1 MRALSARSVLAPPAR
16 SNRSVLKYVRI
27 ASTAGGKN
35 DKQDS
40 PKTGRKKGKTSV
52 LLPWL
57 IIIPFVGGL
66 LCWLAERLGAK
77 TPRWIALITMGL
89 TLAISLQ
96 LWLQGGYSLTQAA
109 GMPQWQSEFSASW
122 IPRFG
127 INFHLALDGLSLLMV
142 VLTGLLGL
150 MAVLCSW
157 NEIEK
162 YQGFFHLNLMWILGG
177 VIGVFLAIDM
187 FLFFFFWEMMLVPM
201 YFLIALWGHKAS
213 DGKTR
218 ITAATKFFIY
228 TQSSG
233 LVMLIAILALVFVHY
248 NATGVWTFNYEQ
260 LLKTPMSHTVEY
272 LLMLGFFIAFAV
284 KMPVVPLHGW
294 LPDAHSQAPTAGS
307 VDLAGILLK
316 TAAYGLLRFSLPLF
330 PNASAEFAPI
340 AMWLGIIGIF
350 YGAWM
355 AFSQTDIKRLIAYTS
370 ISHMGF
376 VLIAIYTGSQLAFQ
390 GAVVQMIAHGL
401 SAAALFILCGQLYER
416 LHTRDMRQMGGLWS
430 RIKWIPGLSLFFAVA
445 NLGMPGTGNFAGEFM
460 ILTGSFQV
468 VPVII
473 VIATFGLVF
482 ASVYSLIMMQRAYYG
497 EAKSKDPL
505 PGMSPREFTMIMVLV
520 VLLVLLGVYP
530 QPILDTSHAAMSN
543 IQQWFTA
550 SISTTRP

>member
-1 MRALSARSVLAPPAR
+1 M
-16 SNRSVLKYVRI
+16 
-27 ASTAGGKN
+27 
-35 DKQDS
+35 
-40 PKTGRKKGKTSV
+40 

-57 IIIPFVGGL
+57 ILLPFVGGL
-66 LCWLAERLGAK
+66 LCWQFERFGTK
-77 TPRWIALITMGL
+77 VPRWIALITMGL
-89 TLAISLQ
+89 TLVLSLQ
-96 LWLQGGYSLTQAA
+96 LWTQGDFMLTQVK
-109 GMPQWQSEFSASW
+109 GLPQWQSEFSAAW

-127 INFHLALDGLSLLMV
+127 INFHLAIDGLSLLMV

-157 NEIEK
+157 KEIENN
-162 YQGFFHLNLMWILGG
+162 QGFFYLNLMWILGG

-228 TQSSG
+228 TQASG
-233 LVMLIAILALVFVHY
+233 LVMLIAILGLVFVHY
-248 NATGVWTFNYEQ
+248 NATGVWTFNYTE
-260 LLKTPMSHTVEY
+260 LLKTPMSHGVEY

-340 AMWLGIIGIF
+340 AMGLGIIGIF

-355 AFSQTDIKRLIAYTS
+355 AFTQYDIKRLIAYTS

-390 GAVVQMIAHGL
+390 GAVIQMIAHGL

-430 RIKWIPGLSLFFAVA
+430 RIKWLPGLSLFFAVA
-445 NLGMPGTGNFAGEFM
+445 NLGMPGTGNFVGEFM
-460 ILTGSFQV
+460 ILTGSFKV
-468 VPVII
+468 APVVII
-473 VIATFGLVF
+473 IATFGLVF

-497 EAKSKDPL
+497 PAKSDTPL
-505 PGMSPREFTMIMVLV
+505 PGMSPREFLMIMVLV

>member
-1 MRALSARSVLAPPAR
+1 M
-16 SNRSVLKYVRI
+16 
-27 ASTAGGKN
+27 
-35 DKQDS
+35 
-40 PKTGRKKGKTSV
+40 

-57 IIIPFVGGL
+57 IFIPFVGGL
-66 LCWLAERLGAK
+66 LCWQLERFGPKL
-77 TPRWIALITMGL
+77 PRWIALIAMGL
-89 TLAISLQ
+89 TFVLSLQ
-96 LWLQGGYSLTQAA
+96 LWLQGDYSLTQAA
-109 GMPQWQSEFSASW
+109 GLPQWQSEFSVPW

-127 INFHLALDGLSLLMV
+127 IEFHLALDGLSLLMV

-150 MAVLCSW
+150 MAILCSW

-162 YQGFFHLNLMWILGG
+162 WQGFFHLNLLWILGG
-177 VIGVFLAIDM
+177 VIGVFLAMDM

-218 ITAATKFFIY
+218 ISAATKFFIY
-228 TQSSG
+228 TQASG

-248 NATGVWTFNYEQ
+248 NATGEWTFNYEL
-260 LLKTPMSHTVEY
+260 LLKTPMTHGVEY
-272 LLMLGFFIAFAV
+272 MLMLGFFIAFAV

-316 TAAYGLLRFSLPLF
+316 TAAYGLLRFALPLF

-355 AFSQTDIKRLIAYTS
+355 AFSQYDIKRLIAYTS

-390 GAVVQMIAHGL
+390 GAVIQMIAHGL
-401 SAAALFILCGQLYER
+401 SASALFILCGQLYER

-430 RIKWIPGLSLFFAVA
+430 RIKWLPGLSLFFAVA
-445 NLGMPGTGNFAGEFM
+445 NLGMPGTGNFVGEFM
-460 ILTGSFQV
+460 ILTGSFQT
-468 VPVII
+468 VPMII

-497 EAKSKDPL
+497 APKSETPL
-505 PGMSPREFTMIMVLV
+505 RGMSAREFLMIMVLV

>member
-1 MRALSARSVLAPPAR
+1 M
-16 SNRSVLKYVRI
+16 
-27 ASTAGGKN
+27 
-35 DKQDS
+35 
-40 PKTGRKKGKTSV
+40 

-66 LCWLAERLGAK
+66 LCWLVERLGVK

-89 TLAISLQ
+89 TLALSLQ
-96 LWLQGGYSLTQAA
+96 LWLQGGYSLTQAE
-109 GMPQWQSEFSASW
+109 GVPQWQSTFSVPW
-122 IPRFG
+122 VPRFG
-127 INFHLALDGLSLLMV
+127 IYFHLALDGLSLLMV

-233 LVMLIAILALVFVHY
+233 LVMLIAILGLVFVHY
-248 NATGVWTFNYEQ
+248 NATGAWTFNYEE
-260 LLKTPMSHTVEY
+260 LLKTPMSRTVEY
-272 LLMLGFFIAFAV
+272 LLMLGFFVAFAV

-330 PNASAEFAPI
+330 PNASAEFAPV
-340 AMWLGIIGIF
+340 AMWLGVIGIF

-355 AFSQTDIKRLIAYTS
+355 AFTQTDIKRLVAYTS

-376 VLIAIYTGSQLAFQ
+376 VLIAIYTGSQLAYQ

-473 VIATFGLVF
+473 VIGTFGLVF

-497 EAKSKDPL
+497 TPKSQAPL
-505 PGMSPREFTMIMVLV
+505 PGMSAREFLIIMVLV
-520 VLLVLLGVYP
+520 VLLVLLGIYP

-550 SISTTRP
+550 SISTTRL

>member
-1 MRALSARSVLAPPAR
+1 M
-16 SNRSVLKYVRI
+16 
-27 ASTAGGKN
+27 
-35 DKQDS
+35 
-40 PKTGRKKGKTSV
+40 

-57 IIIPFVGGL
+57 IILPFVGGL
-66 LCWLAERLGAK
+66 LCWQFERFGSK
-77 TPRWIALITMGL
+77 VPRWIALIAMGL
-89 TLAISLQ
+89 TLVLSLQ
-96 LWLQGGYSLTQAA
+96 LWFQGDYSLTQAT
-109 GMPQWQSEFSASW
+109 GLPKWQSEFSVPW
-122 IPRFG
+122 IERFG

-142 VLTGLLGL
+142 VLTGLLGI
-150 MAVLCSW
+150 MAILCSW

-162 YQGFFHLNLMWILGG
+162 WHGFFHLNLLWILGG
-177 VIGVFLAIDM
+177 VIGVFLAIDL

-228 TQSSG
+228 TQASG
-233 LVMLIAILALVFVHY
+233 LVMLVAILALVFVHY
-248 NATGVWTFNYEQ
+248 NATGVWTFNYED

-272 LLMLGFFIAFAV
+272 VLMLGFFIAFAV

-340 AMWLGIIGIF
+340 AMWLGIVGIF

-355 AFSQTDIKRLIAYTS
+355 AFSQYDIKRLVAYSS

-376 VLIAIYTGSQLAFQ
+376 VLIAIYTGSQLAYQ
-390 GAVVQMIAHGL
+390 GAVIQMIAHGL
-401 SAAALFILCGQLYER
+401 SAAALFILSGQLYER

-430 RIKWIPGLSLFFAVA
+430 RIKWLPAMSLFFAVA
-445 NLGMPGTGNFAGEFM
+445 NLGMPGTGNFVGEFM
-460 ILTGSFQV
+460 VLTGSFQS

-473 VIATFGLVF
+473 VIGTFGLVF

-497 EAKSKDPL
+497 APKSDAPL
-505 PGMSPREFTMIMVLV
+505 AGMSAREFLIIMVLV

-530 QPILDTSHAAMSN
+530 QPILDTSDAAMSN

>member
-1 MRALSARSVLAPPAR
+1 M
-16 SNRSVLKYVRI
+16 
-27 ASTAGGKN
+27 
-35 DKQDS
+35 
-40 PKTGRKKGKTSV
+40 

-57 IIIPFVGGL
+57 IIIPFIGGL
-66 LCWLAERLGAK
+66 LCLLSERGGTK
-77 TPRWIALITMGL
+77 MPRWIALITMFI

-96 LWLQGGYSLTQAA
+96 FWLQSRYVLTQA
-109 GMPQWQSEFSASW
+109 GGLLQWQSEFSASW

-127 INFHLALDGLSLLMV
+127 ISFHLALDGLSLLMT

-187 FLFFFFWEMMLVPM
+187 FLFFFFWEIMLVPM

-218 ITAATKFFIY
+218 ITAAIKFFIY
-228 TQSSG
+228 TQASG
-233 LVMLIAILALVFVHY
+233 LVMLVAILAMVFVRY
-248 NATGVWTFNYEQ
+248 NATGVWTFDYEQ
-260 LLKTPMSHTVEY
+260 LLQTPMSYTVQY

-330 PNASAEFAPI
+330 PEASSEFAPI
-340 AMWLGIIGIF
+340 AMWLGVIGIF

-355 AFSQTDIKRLIAYTS
+355 AYSQTDIKRLIAYTS

-376 VLIAIYTGSQLAFQ
+376 VLIAIYTGKQLALQ

-416 LHTRDMRQMGGLWS
+416 LHTRDLRQMGGLWS
-430 RIKWIPGLSLFFAVA
+430 RIKWIPGMSLFFAVA
-445 NLGMPGTGNFAGEFM
+445 NLGLPGTGNFAGEFM

-473 VIATFGLVF
+473 VVATFGLVF
-482 ASVYSLIMMQRAYYG
+482 ASVCSLIMMQRAYYG
-497 EAKSKDPL
+497 EARAKDPL
-505 PGMSPREFTMIMVLV
+505 LGMSLREFIMIMVLI
-520 VLLVLLGVYP
+520 VLLLILGVYP
-530 QPILDTSHAAMSN
+530 RPILDTSQAAMSN
-543 IQQWFTA
+543 IQKWFNVSTSA
-550 SISTTRP
+550 ISQ

>member
-1 MRALSARSVLAPPAR
+1 M
-16 SNRSVLKYVRI
+16 
-27 ASTAGGKN
+27 
-35 DKQDS
+35 
-40 PKTGRKKGKTSV
+40 

-57 IIIPFVGGL
+57 ILIPFIGGL
-66 LCWLAERLGAK
+66 LCWQLERFGAK
-77 TPRWIALITMGL
+77 VPRWIALISMGL
-89 TLAISLQ
+89 TLALSLQ

-109 GMPQWQSEFSASW
+109 GIPQWQSEFFVSW

-127 INFHLALDGLSLLMV
+127 INVHLALDGLSLLMV
-142 VLTGLLGL
+142 VLTGLLGV
-150 MAVLCSW
+150 MAILCSW

-162 YQGFFHLNLMWILGG
+162 WQGFFHLNLLWILGG

-218 ITAATKFFIY
+218 ISAATKFFIY
-228 TQSSG
+228 TQASG
-233 LVMLIAILALVFVHY
+233 LIMLIAILGLVFVHY
-248 NATGVWTFNYEQ
+248 NATGVWTFNYEE
-260 LLKTPMSHTVEY
+260 LLKTPMSQHVEY

-316 TAAYGLLRFSLPLF
+316 TAAYGLLRFALPLF
-330 PNASAEFAPI
+330 PNASHDFAPI
-340 AMWLGIIGIF
+340 AMLLGLIGIF

-355 AFSQTDIKRLIAYTS
+355 AFSQYDIKRLIAYTS

-430 RIKWIPGLSLFFAVA
+430 RIKWLPGLSLFFAVA
-445 NLGMPGTGNFAGEFM
+445 NLGMPGTGNFVGEFM
-460 ILTGSFQV
+460 ILTGSFKT
-468 VPVII
+468 VPVTI

-482 ASVYSLIMMQRAYYG
+482 ASVYSLVMMQRAYYG
-497 EAKSKDPL
+497 APKSETPL
-505 PGMSPREFTMIMVLV
+505 RGMNAREFLMIMVLV

-543 IQQWFTA
+543 IQQWYTA
-550 SISTTRP
+550 SITTTRP

>member
-1 MRALSARSVLAPPAR
+1 M
-16 SNRSVLKYVRI
+16 
-27 ASTAGGKN
+27 
-35 DKQDS
+35 
-40 PKTGRKKGKTSV
+40 

-57 IIIPFVGGL
+57 IFIPFVGGL
-66 LCWLAERLGAK
+66 LCWQLERFGPKL
-77 TPRWIALITMGL
+77 PRWIALIAMGL
-89 TLAISLQ
+89 TFVLSLQ
-96 LWLQGGYSLTQAA
+96 LWLQGDYSLTQAA
-109 GMPQWQSEFSASW
+109 GLPQWQSEFSVPW

-127 INFHLALDGLSLLMV
+127 IEFHLALDGLSLLMV

-150 MAVLCSW
+150 MAILCSW

-162 YQGFFHLNLMWILGG
+162 WQGFFHLNLLWILGG
-177 VIGVFLAIDM
+177 VIGVFLAMDM

-218 ITAATKFFIY
+218 ISAATKFFIY
-228 TQSSG
+228 TQASG

-248 NATGVWTFNYEQ
+248 NATGVWTFNYEL
-260 LLKTPMSHTVEY
+260 LLKTPMTHGVEY
-272 LLMLGFFIAFAV
+272 MLMLGFFIAFAV

-316 TAAYGLLRFSLPLF
+316 TAAYGLLRFALPLF

-355 AFSQTDIKRLIAYTS
+355 AFSQYDIKRLIAYTS

-390 GAVVQMIAHGL
+390 GAVIQMIAHGL
-401 SAAALFILCGQLYER
+401 SASALFILCGQLYER

-430 RIKWIPGLSLFFAVA
+430 RIKWLPGLSLFFAVA
-445 NLGMPGTGNFAGEFM
+445 NLGMPGTGNFVGEFM
-460 ILTGSFQV
+460 ILTGSFQT

-497 EAKSKDPL
+497 APKSETPL
-505 PGMSPREFTMIMVLV
+505 RGMSAREFLMIMVLV

-550 SISTTRP
+550 SISTTRL

>member
-1 MRALSARSVLAPPAR
+1 M
-16 SNRSVLKYVRI
+16 
-27 ASTAGGKN
+27 
-35 DKQDS
+35 
-40 PKTGRKKGKTSV
+40 

-57 IIIPFVGGL
+57 IIVPVIGGL
-66 LCWLAERLGAK
+66 LCWLAERVGVRA
-77 TPRWIALITMGL
+77 PRWVALITMGL
-89 TLAISLQ
+89 TLVLS
-96 LWLQGGYSLTQAA
+96 LWLWAQGGYSLSQAS
-109 GMPQWQSEFSASW
+109 GLPQWQSTFYAPW

-127 INFHLALDGLSLLMV
+127 ISIHFAIDGLSLLMV

-157 NEIEK
+157 REIDRS
-162 YQGFFHLNLMWILGG
+162 QGFFYLNLMWILGG
-177 VIGVFLAIDM
+177 VMGVFLALDM
-187 FLFFFFWEMMLVPM
+187 FLFFFFWELMLVPM

-218 ITAATKFFIY
+218 ISAATKFFIY
-228 TQSSG
+228 TQASG
-233 LVMLIAILALVFVHY
+233 LVMLIAILGLVFVHFR
-248 NATGVWTFNYEQ
+248 ATGVWTFNYEM
-260 LLKTPMSHTVEY
+260 LLNTPMSQQVQY

-284 KMPVVPLHGW
+284 KMPIVPLHGW

-330 PNASAEFAPI
+330 PQASAEFAPI

-355 AFSQTDIKRLIAYTS
+355 AYNQTDIKRLIAYSS

-376 VLIAIYTGSQLAFQ
+376 VVIAIFTGSQLALQ

-401 SAAALFILCGQLYER
+401 SSAALFILCGQLYER
-416 LHTRDMRQMGGLWS
+416 LHTRDMRRMGGLWS
-430 RIKWIPGLSLFFAVA
+430 RIKWIPGLSLFFAAA

-460 ILTGSFQV
+460 ILTGSFAS
-468 VPVII
+468 VPTII

-482 ASVYSLIMMQRAYYG
+482 ASIYSLILMQRAYYG
-497 EAKSKDPL
+497 KPQAETAL
-505 PGMSPREFTMIMVLV
+505 EGMSSREFLMILLLALLV
-520 VLLVLLGVYP
+520 VLLGVYP
-530 QPILDTSHAAMSN
+530 QPILDTSSAAVSN
-543 IQQWFTA
+543 IQHWFNA
-550 SISTTRP
+550 SLSITRQ